1 MSTGLTR
8 RLFRRTRGAFF
19 AVGAASLA
27 AFVVAVGPAGAAP
40 ASNSQ
45 SVPVVSGQV
54 DLGGFQILAPIP
66 LPAPLPIVLTDLT
79 FTAHATWSG
88 DLATNVGWDSDNV
101 RQGAN
106 LDITRQAPAPTG
118 KIDVTWQVSGKAD
131 GIAFGPTDISK
142 DNVTCAPA
150 LSGGGYSCEG
160 VSDGLWLPGAIPSP
174 IPTTAIVAVLAIGVK
189 FDVTP
194 EGAVVGRDFTVGGAS
209 IPGPSANPG
218 SLDLLDSQSTETF
231 TMPCTS
237 KAGDAVGYDLS
248 DYHWTPDATATQQAQ
263 IRIINTGPFGVGEAF
278 EYTHFDIGPAEVTTP
293 PFDLSGS
300 GFLTAMGPL
309 LANNV
314 NPTIAPIGPF
324 SGSEGSAISFSASV
338 NSQCPIGSYVW
349 EFSDGT
355 KSFGPSPK
363 RAFGDNG
370 DYDGQLTVTDITGLS
385 ATQSFT
391 VSVSNV
397 KPSVNAGPDTTSDWG
412 RLVQFNGQATDPG
425 WGDQPTLQYQW
436 TFGDGTPSATGGPS
450 VLHAY
455 SAPGS
460 YVATFQACDKDGA
473 CDTDTRTVVVTTRDT
488 TLAYSGPLSSSPSK
502 RVTLTA
508 SLVDEYGDPVVG
520 RKVTFVLGSQ
530 SAVGT
535 TDAAGLASASFKLAQ
550 KPGSYPLSATFAAGD
565 AKYGPSADAGTF
577 VIGK

>member
-1 MSTGLTR
+1 MHSRLTR
-8 RLFRRTRGAFF
+8 RLRRRETFL
-19 AVGAASLA
+19 AVAAAAVAAAALAASSA
-27 AFVVAVGPAGAAP
+27 TAAP
-40 ASNSQ
+40 TSNSQ
-45 SVPVVSGQV
+45 VVPVASGSV
-54 DLGGFQILAPIP
+54 DLGGFAILPPIP
-66 LPAPLPIVLTDLT
+66 LPVPLPIVLTDLT

-88 DLATNVGWDSDNV
+88 NLTTNVGWDTDDV
-101 RQGAN
+101 RQGVDLAVDRSSP
-106 LDITRQAPAPTG
+106 LTSG
-118 KIDVTWQVSGKAD
+118 KIDVTWQASGKAN
-131 GIAFGPTDISK
+131 GISFGPTNISK
-142 DNVTCAPA
+142 DNVACAPR
-150 LSGGGYSCEG
+150 LSGGGLTCEG
-160 VSDGLWLPGAIPSP
+160 VSDGLWLPAAIPSP

-189 FDVTP
+189 FDVSP
-194 EGAVVGRDFTVGGAS
+194 EGAVVTRAMTVGGAS

-218 SLDLLDSQSTETF
+218 PLDLLDTQSSETF
-231 TMPCTS
+231 SMPCS
-237 KAGDAVGYDLS
+237 AQAGDAVDYGLS
-248 DYHWTPDATATQQAQ
+248 DFRWTPDTTSTQQAR

-278 EYTHFDIGPAEVTTP
+278 EYTHFDIGPAEVTSP
-293 PFDLSGS
+293 PFDLGGS
-300 GFLTAMGPL
+300 GFLTGMGPL

-314 NPTIAPIGPF
+314 NPTIAPLGPF
-324 SGSEGSAISFSASV
+324 SGSEGSPISFSASV
-338 NSQCPIGSYVW
+338 SSQCPIGSYVW

-370 DYDGQLTVTDITGLS
+370 DYDGQLTATDVTGLS
-385 ATQSFT
+385 ATQSFS

-425 WGDQPTLQYQW
+425 SGDQSTLEYTW
-436 TFGDGTPSATGGPS
+436 TFGDGTPSASGGPS

-460 YVATFQACDKDGA
+460 YEATFEACDKDGA
-473 CDTDTRTVVVTTRDT
+473 CDSDTRTVLVTIRDT
-488 TLAYSGPLSSSPSK
+488 TLAYTGPLSSSPSK
-502 RVTLTA
+502 KVTLTA
-508 SLVDEYGDPVVG
+508 NLVDEYGDPVIG

-535 TDAAGLASASFKLAQ
+535 TDAAGEAEASFKLTQ

-565 AKYGPSADAGTF
+565 AKYGGPSSDSGTF

>member
-1 MSTGLTR
+1 MHSRLTR
-8 RLFRRTRGAFF
+8 RLRRRETFL
-19 AVGAASLA
+19 AVAAAAVAAAALAASSA
-27 AFVVAVGPAGAAP
+27 TAAP
-40 ASNSQ
+40 TSNSQ
-45 SVPVVSGQV
+45 VVPVASGSV
-54 DLGGFQILAPIP
+54 DLGGFAILPPIP
-66 LPAPLPIVLTDLT
+66 LPVPLPIVLTDLT

-88 DLATNVGWDSDNV
+88 NLTTNVGWDTDDV
-101 RQGAN
+101 RQGAD
-106 LDITRQAPAPTG
+106 LAVDRSSPLTSG
-118 KIDVTWQVSGKAD
+118 KIDVTWQASGKAN
-131 GIAFGPTDISK
+131 GISFGPTNISK
-142 DNVTCAPA
+142 DNVACAPR
-150 LSGGGYSCEG
+150 LSGGGLTCEG
-160 VSDGLWLPGAIPSP
+160 VSDGLWLPAAIPSP

-189 FDVTP
+189 FDVSP
-194 EGAVVGRDFTVGGAS
+194 EGAVVTRAMTVGGAS

-218 SLDLLDSQSTETF
+218 PLDLLDTQSSETF
-231 TMPCTS
+231 SMPCS
-237 KAGDAVGYDLS
+237 AQAGDAVDYGLS
-248 DYHWTPDATATQQAQ
+248 DFRWTPDTTSTQQAR

-278 EYTHFDIGPAEVTTP
+278 EYTHFDIGPAEVTSP
-293 PFDLSGS
+293 PFDLGGS
-300 GFLTAMGPL
+300 GFLTGMGPL

-314 NPTIAPIGPF
+314 NPTIAPLGPF
-324 SGSEGSAISFSASV
+324 SGSEGSPISFSASV
-338 NSQCPIGSYVW
+338 SSQCPIGSYVW

-370 DYDGQLTVTDITGLS
+370 DYDGQLTATDVTGLS
-385 ATQSFT
+385 ATQSFS

-425 WGDQPTLQYQW
+425 SGDQSTLEYTW
-436 TFGDGTPSATGGPS
+436 TFGDGTPSASGGPS

-460 YVATFQACDKDGA
+460 YEATFEACDKDGA
-473 CDTDTRTVVVTTRDT
+473 CDSDTRTVLVTIRDT
-488 TLAYSGPLSSSPSK
+488 TLAYTGPLSSSPSK
-502 RVTLTA
+502 KVTLTA
-508 SLVDEYGDPVVG
+508 NLVDEYGDPVIG

-535 TDAAGLASASFKLAQ
+535 TDAAGEAEASFKLTQ

-565 AKYGPSADAGTF
+565 AKYGGPSSDSGTF